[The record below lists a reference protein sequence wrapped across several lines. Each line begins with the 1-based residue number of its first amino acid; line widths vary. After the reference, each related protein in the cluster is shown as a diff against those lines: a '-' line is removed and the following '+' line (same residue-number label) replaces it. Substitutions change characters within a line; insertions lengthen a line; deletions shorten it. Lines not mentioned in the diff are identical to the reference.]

1 MKMKNKI
8 KISELLD
15 NRYFNYYLPI
25 ILLFVL
31 TLFFGVT
38 TGGKFLQLQNLQ
50 MILNQALVVGI
61 VATGAV
67 LIYSSGNM
75 NIAMGG
81 STAITCII
89 AVNVYLSTGSM
100 LLMFLTSVV
109 VGIAF
114 MGMFCVLSEVFKLSI
129 VVITVLF
136 MTMLISLQEWIVGGK
151 TLKVSYES
159 LKGLQQMNVP
169 ILIFIIYFVICFILF
184 ECTKLGRTLKFIGEN
199 KDCARQTGI
208 KESAAVTIAFL
219 VSGLGVGLGAFSI
232 IVRASSVGGSTAGGL
247 NMEVVLAIVLAGT
260 PMTGGNKS
268 KIFSGIV
275 GAVMVTMLNNGLL
288 QLGVSSIYIQA
299 IRGVFFVIMVMMSG
313 KRPEVLPVKDMV

>member
-1 MKMKNKI
+1 MK
-8 KISELLD
+8 KISKLLN
-15 NRYFNYYLPI
+15 NRYFNYFLPI
-25 ILLFVL
+25 VLLFL
-31 TLFFGVT
+31 LALFFGAT
-38 TGGKFLQLQNLQ
+38 TGGEFLQSQNFR
-50 MILNQALVVGI
+50 IIINQALVVGT

-89 AVNVYLSTGSM
+89 AAYVYLATDSL
-100 LLMFLTSVV
+100 LLMFLASVV

-114 MGMFCVLSEVFKLSI
+114 MGMFCILSEVFKLSI

-136 MTMLISLQEWIVGGK
+136 MIMLISLQEWLVGGQSIK
-151 TLKVSYES
+151 IGYEAV
-159 LKGLQQMNVP
+159 KGLQQMNIPVF
-169 ILIFIIYFVICFILF
+169 IFIIYFVICLVLF
-184 ECTKLGRTLKFIGEN
+184 EFTKLGRTLKFIGEN

-208 KESAAVTIAFL
+208 KESTAVTIAFL
-219 VSGLGVGLGAFSI
+219 ISGLGVGLGAFSMLA
-232 IVRASSVGGSTAGGL
+232 RSSAVGATTAAGL

-275 GAVMVTMLNNGLL
+275 GAVMVTMMNNGLL
-288 QLGVSSIYIQA
+288 MLGVGSIYIQA
-299 IRGVFFVIMVMMSG
+299 IRGVFFIIMVILSG
-313 KRPEVLPVKDMV
+313 ERSEVLPVKDMV

>member
-1 MKMKNKI
+1 MKNKI

-15 NRYFNYYLPI
+15 NRYFSYFLPI

-38 TGGKFLQLQNLQ
+38 TGGTFLRLQNLE
-50 MILNQALVVGI
+50 MILNQSVVVGI

-81 STAITCII
+81 STAITCIA
-89 AVNVYLSTGSM
+89 AVHVYLATGSI
-100 LLMFLTSVV
+100 LLMFLASVL

-114 MGMFCVLSEVFKLSI
+114 MGMFCVLSEVFKLS
-129 VVITVLF
+129 VVIITVLF
-136 MTMLISLQEWIVGGK
+136 MTMLISLQEWLIGGA
-151 TLKVSYES
+151 TLKVGYDSVKS
-159 LKGLQQMNVP
+159 LQEMNVP
-169 ILIFIIYFVICFILF
+169 ILIFAIYFIICLVVFQF
-184 ECTKLGRTLKFIGEN
+184 TKLGRTLKFIGEN

-219 VSGLGVGLGAFSI
+219 LSGLGVGLGAFSI
-232 IVRASSVGGSTAGGL
+232 LVRASSVGGTTAGGL

-268 KIFSGIV
+268 KIFSGVV
-275 GAVMVTMLNNGLL
+275 GAVMVTMMNNGLL
-288 QLGVSSIYIQA
+288 LLGVNSIYIQA
-299 IRGVFFVIMVMMSG
+299 IRGMFFIIMVMLSG
-313 KRPEVLPVKDMV
+313 KRSEVLPVKDMV